1 MSCVNSQKEVIEPHV
16 NYKDLLDAPPERFE
30 EIARE
35 MRQKLVPK
43 INKDYKVYLKEVPEL
58 KEGEELITYTLSA
71 CPYCFSL
78 LKAVIFKRD
87 GKVWIRK
94 KCPEHGQF
102 EEIYWGDYELY
113 ARFRKLQFDGKGVSN
128 PHLQLLAPCPYNCGL
143 CPRHKSHPALINLVA
158 TNRCDLSCW
167 YCFFFASRAG
177 YVYEP
182 TLNHIRY
189 MLRQARKLKPYP
201 AIALQITG
209 GEPTLRD
216 DLIDIIRIAKEE
228 GYTHVQVNTTGIKM
242 AFEPELSIK
251 MREAGVNVIYM
262 SFDGVTPY
270 TNPKNH
276 WEIPYTLDNLRKAR
290 LPVVLVPTLIKGYN
304 IHELGDIIRFG
315 LKHIDIVRGVNIQPV
330 SLTGRMPKKER
341 IKYRITIPDA
351 IIEIEKQTNGEIS
364 RYDWYPVPTV
374 VPISHFIEA
383 ITGKNKIELTTHFA
397 CGAATYI
404 FKEDDGSIIPITHF
418 VDVDAFMSFLEEKS
432 QEIERGRSKYLVM
445 LETLHKLPKFV
456 DLSKAPR
463 RLRKG
468 KKIIKLLYNIFVK
481 HDYSSLGEFHYH
493 TLFLGMMHFQD
504 LFNHDVARV
513 QRCDIHY
520 VTPDGREVPFC
531 SFNVIPEFY
540 RDRVQRAFSYSIKDW
555 EEISGKKLLETKYRR
570 NIKKLLSGEP
580 YRRHYEGI
588 IDIDAI
594 PYKDHVLASKKFG
607 IPVIEE

>member
-1 MSCVNSQKEVIEPHV
+1 MDSQEEITEFRVD
-16 NYKDLLDAPPERFE
+16 YKQFLDASLEDFE
-30 EIARE
+30 EIAKKVRY
-35 MRQKLVPK
+35 KLMPK
-43 INKDYKVYLKEVPEL
+43 VNVDYKIYTKYTPKLKEN
-58 KEGEELITYTLSA
+58 EELIAYTLSV
-71 CPYCFSL
+71 CPYCLSL

-94 KCPEHGQF
+94 KCPEHGEI
-102 EEIYWGDYELY
+102 EELYWGDYELY
-113 ARFRKLQFDGKGVSN
+113 ARFRKWQYDGKGITN
-128 PHLQLLAPCPYNCGL
+128 PHIELLTPCPFNCGL
-143 CPRHKSHPALINLVA
+143 CPRHKSHPALINLVV

-167 YCFFFASRAG
+167 YCFFFASKAG

-189 MLRQARKLKPYP
+189 MLRQARKLRPYP

-216 DLIDIIRIAKEE
+216 DLVDIVRIAKEE
-228 GYTHVQVNTTGIKM
+228 GYTHIQVNTTGIKI
-242 AFEPELSIK
+242 AFEPELAVKI
-251 MREAGVNVIYM
+251 REAGTNVLYT

-276 WEIPYTLDNLRKAR
+276 WEMPYILDNLRKAG
-290 LPVVLVPTLIKGYN
+290 LGIVLVPTLIKGYN
-304 IHELGDIIRFG
+304 DHELGGIIRFG

-341 IKYRITIPDA
+341 VKYRITIPDA
-351 IIEIEKQTNGEIS
+351 IIAIEKQTNGEIS
-364 RYDWYPVPTV
+364 RNDWYPVPTV

-383 ITGKNKIELTTHFA
+383 AVTGKPQIELTTHFA

-404 FKEDDGSIIPITHF
+404 FKEDDGSLIPITRF
-418 VDVDAFMSFLEEKS
+418 VNVDDFMSFLEEKS
-432 QEIERGRSKYLVM
+432 QEIEKGRSKYFVL
-445 LETLHKLPKFV
+445 LEALRKIPKYV
-456 DLSKAPR
+456 DLSKAPK

-468 KKIIKLLYNIFVK
+468 KKIIKILYNIFVR
-481 HDYSSLGEFHYH
+481 HDYNTLGEFHYN

-504 LFNHDVARV
+504 LFNHDAARV

-520 VTPDGREVPFC
+520 IMPDGREVPFC

-540 RDRVQRAFSYSIKDW
+540 RDRVQKVFSYTIKEW
-555 EEISGKKLLETKYRR
+555 EEMTGEKLLNLKYKR
-570 NIKKLLSGEP
+570 NIKKLISGES

-588 IDIDAI
+588 IDIDQI
-594 PYKDHVLASKKFG
+594 PYEDHVLASKKFG
-607 IPVIEE
+607 IPVVEE